1 MARLWTR
8 ASGPAA
14 AVSLWTSA
22 LLASSCD
29 ASRPPRPDERPAG
42 LAARAAAT
50 ASVCAP
56 TGAHGRHAAEQIC
69 CSTCHGCGGAV
80 AFTTIATYP
89 RGTTSAG
96 TYDVTVT
103 PPTCSVGCHA
113 PMGSAAH
120 PVRWSDPAPLA
131 CVACHDVSTFP
142 AGHTTRFPHSPPTRD
157 DCVACHDMSAHTS
170 GTVRAVCGTCHDIP
184 PRNVYGHGYHTACT
198 WCHFDVANAAGTAI
212 TNAALHM
219 DGVVEVVDN
228 NTTPE
233 CMYCHVY

>member
-1 MARLWTR
+1 MVHLRTCASGTIASVLLWT
-8 ASGPAA
+8 
-14 AVSLWTSA
+14 VA

-29 ASRPPRPDERPAG
+29 ASRPRRRDERPAS
-42 LAARAAAT
+42 LAAPAAA
-50 ASVCAP
+50 APACAP
-56 TGAHGRHAAEQIC
+56 TGAHSGHAAAQLG
-69 CSTCHGCGGAV
+69 CSTCHGCIG
-80 AFTTIATYP
+80 TIAFSTMTYP

-96 TYDVTVT
+96 TYDATAT

-113 PMGSAAH
+113 PMGSAPH
-120 PVRWSDPAPLA
+120 LVRWSDPAPLE

-142 AGHTTRFPHSPPTRD
+142 AGHATRFPHSPPTRD

-170 GTVRAVCGTCHDIP
+170 GTVRAVCGTCHAIP
-184 PRNVYGHGYHTACT
+184 PRNVYGHAYHEACT
-198 WCHFDVANAAGTAI
+198 WCHFDVANAEGTAI

-219 DGVVEVVDN
+219 DGVVEVLDN